1 MTRAK
6 REVSAARDRIEKT
19 WDHLV
24 ARRERKLQEVDDLE
38 RQIREL
44 YPIVTRLSAG

>member
-6 REVSAARDRIEKT
+6 REVAAARDRIEKT

-44 YPIVTRLSAG
+44 CPIVTRLSAG